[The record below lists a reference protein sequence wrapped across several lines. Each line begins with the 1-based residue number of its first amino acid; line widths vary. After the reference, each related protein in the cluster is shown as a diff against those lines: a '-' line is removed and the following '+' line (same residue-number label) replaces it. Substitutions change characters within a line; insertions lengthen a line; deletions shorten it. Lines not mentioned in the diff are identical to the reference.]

1 MLGLILLTLL
11 HFSGTIFADAQ
22 QELPDTIQCLHQ
34 HTNRYEL
41 NQKRVQ
47 LKFYLPSSQRMG
59 LCIKAM
65 VKFTKRSKE
74 IVKIMYLHW
83 VGSVLTIKRIVLW
96 NLFLLKVTRKETL
109 SSNSFRETLTR
120 S

>member
-1 MLGLILLTLL
+1 MLTLL